1 LAPPN
6 LSRPPLPQTRSVSP
20 LLRPRLLLLL
30 RPRSLLVNRPKPPN
44 RPLHHSHSVPALR
57 QLLNL
62 PRLLLHSVD
71 RPLLLL
77 PHSVH
82 QQLLLRR
89 RSLPVSRSVNHQ
101 LRPHQQ
107 VVHSVDSE
115 PRLPNLLNLNH
126 LLRHLSHLA
135 RKTSRTVPLLRTL
148 SARVALPPLR
158 LLRHSP
164 LEQLLPLRRLRH
176 LPIHSEVVN
185 PLNPALSDLVQV
197 APLLLP
203 HLCPIP
209 SVPLLKLHL
218 LLPLQR
224 LVASDSASTP
234 ETTERPHHLALVV
247 HLHQHPLLRL
257 PSVSDSPTLRPPHPL
272 VQDSHSAE
280 LVPQLLLLL
289 LNLHSV
295 SETPPLPQP
304 RMEVRP
310 LLLNLEDS
318 DSQVQPLEV
327 RRLQM
332 EGSFWVWNRGIHLVV
347 LVEGRSSLSEGV
359 LSGSRVKGGGCKEGG
374 GKDVGGFTVH
384 NVLSYF
390 TFFHIAISN

>member
-6 LSRPPLPQTRSVSP
+6 PSRPPLPQTRSVSP
-20 LLRPRLLLLL
+20 LPPRRPLLLL
-30 RPRSLLVNRPKPPN
+30 RPRSLLVNRPKAPN
-44 RPLHHSHSVPALR
+44 RPLHHSHSVPAPR

-62 PRLLLHSVD
+62 PR
-71 RPLLLL
+71 LL

-89 RSLPVSRSVNHQ
+89 RSLPVSRSVNPQ
-101 LRPHQQ
+101 LRPHRL
-107 VVHSVDSE
+107 VVRSADSE

-126 LLRHLSHLA
+126 LLRHRSPSVP
-135 RKTSRTVPLLRTL
+135 KTSRMVPHLQTV
-148 SARVALPPLR
+148 SARIALLPLR

-164 LEQLLPLRRLRH
+164 LGQLLPLHRLQY
-176 LPIHSEVVN
+176 LPSHSVVVN
-185 PLNPALSDLVQV
+185 PLSQVRSALVQV
-197 APLLLP
+197 ARPLLP
-203 HLCPIP
+203 HLRLIP

-234 ETTERPHHLALVV
+234 ETAERPRHLVSVV
-247 HLHQHPLLRL
+247 HLHQHRQRRLR
-257 PSVSDSPTLRPPHPL
+257 SVSDSLTLRQPHPL

-295 SETPPLPQP
+295 SGTPPLPQP

-318 DSQVQPLEV
+318 DSQVPHQEV
-327 RRLQM
+327 RRLPM
-332 EGSFWVWNRGIHLVV
+332 EGLVWVWNRVIHPAV

-359 LSGSRVKGGGCKEGG
+359 PSGSRVKGGGCKVVERIRGG
-374 GKDVGGFTVH
+374 
-384 NVLSYF
+384 LRRSY
-390 TFFHIAISN
+390 SK